1 MRIFCSERETL
12 GDGNGVETKAVGR
25 TEMMLTE
32 RWETT
37 DDPPVDEGGLVAA
50 AQRDRRAFAPLYARY
65 SLPIY
70 RYCYRRLGNH
80 EAAED
85 ATSQTFVK
93 ALDALGRFR
102 GNTFRAWLFTIADR
116 VVIDLYRRQRPQFGI
131 DEADSMTSVRAGPEE
146 MSLAAESR
154 LSLQEAL
161 TQLTPDQQQV
171 IALRLAGLTGREV
184 AIVMNRGHEAVK
196 GLQFRAYA
204 RLRKL
209 LDDGA
214 PT

>member
-1 MRIFCSERETL
+1 MVRGETP
-12 GDGNGVETKAVGR
+12 E
-25 TEMMLTE
+25 ES
-32 RWETT
+32 
-37 DDPPVDEGGLVAA
+37 PSDEGELVAA
-50 AQRDRRAFAPLYARY
+50 AQRDRRAFAPLYSRY
-65 SLPIY
+65 ALPIY

-93 ALDALGRFR
+93 ALDALDRFR

-116 VVIDLYRRQRPQFGI
+116 VVIDLYRRQRPQTGI
-131 DEADSMTSVRAGPEE
+131 DEADSLASTEFGPEE
-146 MSLAAESR
+146 LSIAAVSR
-154 LSLQEAL
+154 LSLQDAL
-161 TQLTPDQQQV
+161 AQLTPDQQQA

-184 AIVMNRGHEAVK
+184 ATVMNRGHEAVK

-204 RLRKL
+204 RLRQL

-214 PT
+214 TT